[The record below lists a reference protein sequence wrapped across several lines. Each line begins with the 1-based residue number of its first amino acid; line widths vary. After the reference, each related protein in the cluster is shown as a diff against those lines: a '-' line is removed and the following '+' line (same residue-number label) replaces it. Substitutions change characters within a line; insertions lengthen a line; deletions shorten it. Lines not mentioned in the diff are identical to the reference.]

1 MEVGRFPNRGKV
13 KFEVSGTDNLTL
25 RSVNHNPQ
33 RFWNRVSRTE
43 EGCFKIFKL
52 KFSVLVDFVEFGI
65 AKEAML
71 FQFSTDQ
78 GKGQRSSVDRNI
90 GLFQKEWNPPDV
102 VFVSVSDEDGLDA
115 IDIVYDIRVIRND
128 IVDSKGSSS
137 GNLIPAS
144 TMMISSWYSIP

>member
-43 EGCFKIFKL
+43 EGCFKVFKL

-65 AKEAML
+65 AKETML
-71 FQFSTDQ
+71 FLFSTDQ
-78 GKGQRSSVDRNI
+78 GKG
-90 GLFQKEWNPPDV
+90 
-102 VFVSVSDEDGLDA
+102 
-115 IDIVYDIRVIRND
+115 
-128 IVDSKGSSS
+128 
-137 GNLIPAS
+137 
-144 TMMISSWYSIP
+144 